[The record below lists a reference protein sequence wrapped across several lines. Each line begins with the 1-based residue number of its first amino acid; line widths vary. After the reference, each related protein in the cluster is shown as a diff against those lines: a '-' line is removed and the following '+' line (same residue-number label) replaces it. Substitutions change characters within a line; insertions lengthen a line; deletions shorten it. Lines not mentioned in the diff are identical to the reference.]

1 MILSSTNIPSV
12 IRFELRRPLPNLAK
26 TCTGYRMLRERSNI
40 ISLTDG
46 EGVLGPRVIIEWY
59 GGGGVKWLVISLKI
73 LEIYVKKCKKKTH
86 RSMLKHKTWIMI
98 KSDNWGGGGGFDP
111 KVIIEWYRG
120 RRGGQRRAKTEW
132 YDIWMLSK

>member
-12 IRFELRRPLPNLAK
+12 IRFELRSSLPNLAT

-59 GGGGVKWLVISLKI
+59 GGGGLN
-73 LEIYVKKCKKKTH
+73 
-86 RSMLKHKTWIMI
+86 
-98 KSDNWGGGGGFDP
+98 D
-111 KVIIEWYRG
+111 
-120 RRGGQRRAKTEW
+120 
-132 YDIWMLSK
+132 